1 MGFKF
6 PILIA
11 GFCLVTGAVNAE
23 ELNAYSIMPEK
34 YASKIFAE
42 FTKDTGI
49 KVNFLRF
56 SSGEAL
62 ARLTAEKKNPQ
73 VDVMLGGPAD
83 TYAAGIKEG
92 IFEAYRPKDSDAIP
106 ANLRDPGNHWTGI
119 GIIPLCFLTNTKF
132 LEKNGR
138 RRQSGLISS
147 IPAIRTVCR
156 WLTRELP
163 AQLPNVFIRSSR

>member
-23 ELNAYSIMPEK
+23 DLNAYSIMPEK

-56 SSGEAL
+56 SSGEA
-62 ARLTAEKKNPQ
+62 AEKKNPQ

-132 LEKNGR
+132 LEKNGMR
-138 RRQSGLISS
+138 TLGIAFVSPFGLEQVI
-147 IPAIRTVCR
+147 
-156 WLTRELP
+156 TREYLMLKELQGRIILL
-163 AQLPNVFIRSSR
+163 AVQIQ